1 MIVVDMGKK
10 SRKKRLKREQN
21 SLDLNL
27 PIFSQMD
34 QEGLHALIPGHPPS
48 KEKLDEMSKVYQD
61 KIRNSPLWKEFV
73 EQYGIKKAEEMLKE
87 CRVEIR
93 K

>member
-1 MIVVDMGKK
+1 MGKK
-10 SRKKRLKREQN
+10 SRKKRLRREQD
-21 SLDLNL
+21 SLDVNL

-34 QEGLHALIPGHPPS
+34 QEGLHAFIPGHPPS

-61 KIRNSPLWKEFV
+61 KIRNSPLWEELVAK
-73 EQYGIKKAEEMLKE
+73 YGSKKAEEILKE